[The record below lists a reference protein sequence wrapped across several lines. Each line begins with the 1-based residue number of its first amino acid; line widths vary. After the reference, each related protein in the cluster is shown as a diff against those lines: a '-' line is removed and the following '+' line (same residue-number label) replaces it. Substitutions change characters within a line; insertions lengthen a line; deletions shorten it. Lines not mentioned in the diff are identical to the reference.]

1 MTSEFLHRR
10 VSEVALN
17 NWTSEADYTPENATL
32 SLPKGTTRGADPTA
46 SYFQAC
52 VVAIGVVGA
61 LGNMIVLLLLSF
73 AHHWKYTTNTLI
85 MNQTVIDFMACVFLI
100 VTYVGKLGN
109 RALYGY
115 WDLMYCRLIDS
126 AQFVTSC
133 LHASTTSLV
142 IMTLERYAKI
152 IHPVWHKNNYRRW
165 MTRLGVIVPWIYG
178 FVITFPIT
186 WATSFVEGGL
196 CRAVAAWPSTFSR
209 KAYGISTI
217 LWKYLLPLLVLL
229 YCYARIL
236 YRIRQQG
243 KVHVGPLRNN
253 GRGEKESGNRV
264 GASGSSGQSTQG
276 HMTRA
281 ERNILKT
288 LIIVVGCFLLFW
300 LPLQVYYLLVNL
312 EYTGSLISN
321 TYYFTIF
328 FVYFTVCVNP
338 LVYAIKYELFRKS
351 VSEMMK
357 RVRRATTTRTTT
369 DSVNVI
375 VVRANNSSLAP

>member
-1 MTSEFLHRR
+1 MKSEFLHRQ
-10 VSEVALN
+10 VSEFALN
-17 NWTSEADYTPENATL
+17 DWTSEADYAPENATL
-32 SLPKGTTRGADPTA
+32 SLPKVTTRGADPTA
-46 SYFQAC
+46 AYFQAC

-61 LGNMIVLLLLSF
+61 LGNMTVLLLLSF
-73 AHHWKYTTNTLI
+73 AHHCKYTTNTLI
-85 MNQTVIDFMACVFLI
+85 MNQTAIDFMACVFLI

-115 WDLMYCRLIDS
+115 WGLAYCRLVDS
-126 AQFVTSC
+126 AQFVSSC
-133 LHASTTSLV
+133 LHASTTNLV

-178 FVITFPIT
+178 FVITFPII
-186 WATSFVEGGL
+186 WATSYVEDGL
-196 CRAVAAWPSTFSR
+196 CRAVAAWPGTFSR

-229 YCYARIL
+229 FCYARIL

-243 KVHVGPLRNN
+243 KVHTNSLRNN
-253 GRGEKESGNRV
+253 GRGREAGNRV

-276 HMTRA
+276 HMTRT

-312 EYTGSLISN
+312 EYTGSLMSN
-321 TYYFTIF
+321 TYYFTMF

-338 LVYAIKYELFRKS
+338 LVYAVKYELFRKS
-351 VSEMMK
+351 VNEMIR
-357 RVRRATTTRTTT
+357 RVSRATTTRTT
-369 DSVNVI
+369 DSVNVF
-375 VVRANNSSLAP
+375 VVRATNNSSLSP